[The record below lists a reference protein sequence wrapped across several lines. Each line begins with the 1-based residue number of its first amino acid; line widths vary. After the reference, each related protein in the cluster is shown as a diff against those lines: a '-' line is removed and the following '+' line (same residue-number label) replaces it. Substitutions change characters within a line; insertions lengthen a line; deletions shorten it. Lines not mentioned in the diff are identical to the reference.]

1 MRLKSLALGI
11 LSLPA
16 LTAFAADV
24 PVPNPPPGAVNA
36 NPNYLEYKKTGN
48 TYTWNP
54 VGTSTPPGSG
64 SVSFPATQ
72 TVSTVEPKFT
82 ATGDLPYQHKGGAG
96 AKVSISTG
104 INKQALAKAASDAV
118 KGAASIAAAGST
130 NPYVQVGALACIVFC
145 APLAEWGI
153 NQLKK
158 NSDGTFSAV
167 LPDPNSQSSTSDGKE
182 YCTRSHNDSIC
193 GRELGWFPSVSAA
206 QSALLQSYRSVVN
219 SQWHGSLRFEGQRV
233 AWDYKGG
240 DGKTYTSYGVSNATQ
255 SRSSSCPAGS
265 PIVNGACNGSAP
277 TVEKPLERVFED
289 NIVNKPWETKYAQ
302 MAAHAI
308 ANGIYK
314 IGGDIYTDGT
324 SLDITG
330 PYSVPIGQTTGT
342 WPVNL
347 VPGTTTPAPAGH
359 TGPTEP
365 GTVTQTTTTTAQ
377 NTFRPGSSGSTG
389 SGSSSGPGASMTTTQ
404 KTETKTS
411 ITNNITNVTNI
422 VNTETKT
429 EDKPPEDSAT
439 DTPLAGIPEL
449 YKQKYPDGISGVWN
463 SFKTKFNQTPFVNL
477 IHQLT
482 PNIPSGGSCPAW
494 TIDLSWTPGGSMGVY
509 RLGDDYCFIWPIL
522 KIIIIITALFT
533 ARRLVFGG

>member
-16 LTAFAADV
+16 LMAFAADV
-24 PVPNPPPGAVNA
+24 PVPNPPPGTVNA

-64 SVSFPATQ
+64 SISFPATQ

-118 KGAASIAAAGST
+118 KGAAAVAAAGST
-130 NPYVQVGALACIVFC
+130 NPYVQVGALACMVFC
-145 APLAEWGI
+145 VPLAEWGI
-153 NQLKK
+153 DKLK
-158 NSDGTFSAV
+158 NNGDGTFSV
-167 LPDPNSQSSTSDGKE
+167 ELPDPSSNYFTSDGYLWSSNERPSLTAFSPEAACRANISAINRPEWSSISSLDRLSASSYK
-182 YCTRSHNDSIC
+182 CTIS
-193 GRELGWFPSVSAA
+193 G
-206 QSALLQSYRSVVN
+206 Y
-219 SQWHGSLRFEGQRV
+219 GSMYINRAGL
-233 AWDYKGG
+233 
-240 DGKTYTSYGVSNATQ
+240 
-255 SRSSSCPAGS
+255 SSCSAGS
-265 PIVNGACNGSAP
+265 FVTPNNVC
-277 TVEKPLERVFED
+277 TTEKPVITKTLERVFED
-289 NIVNKPWETKYAQ
+289 NIVNKPWEAKYAQ
-302 MAAHAI
+302 IAAYAI
-308 ANGIYK
+308 ANNIYK

-324 SLDITG
+324 SLDISG

-347 VPGTTTPAPAGH
+347 VPGTTTPAPVGH

-429 EDKPPEDSAT
+429 EDKPPEDNAT

-449 YKQKYPDGISGVWN
+449 YKQKYPDGISGVWS

-482 PNIPSGGSCPAW
+482 PNIPSGGSCPFW

-509 RLGDDYCFIWPIL
+509 RIGYDYCFIWPIL
-522 KIIIIITALFT
+522 KIIIIITALFA

>member
-64 SVSFPATQ
+64 SISFPATQ

-118 KGAASIAAAGST
+118 KGAASVVAAGST
-130 NPYVQVGALACIVFC
+130 NPYVQVGALACMAFC
-145 APLAEWGI
+145 APLAQWGVDK
-153 NQLKK
+153 LKA
-158 NSDGTFSAV
+158 NGDGTFSALV
-167 LPDPNSQSSTSDGKE
+167 PDPSATVENSDGRLYKVK
-182 YCTRSHNDSIC
+182 D
-193 GRELGWFPSVSAA
+193 VSPH
-206 QSALLQSYRSVVN
+206 Y
-219 SQWHGSLRFEGQRV
+219 
-233 AWDYKGG
+233 
-240 DGKTYTSYGVSNATQ
+240 SYGITKSATCEAARQYLSTYGTNVQWKTWTGVLVGTSVCKITQ
-255 SRSSSCPAGS
+255 SNGPYNNGVSWDLVISDAGVSSCPANS
-265 PIVNGACNGSAP
+265 PIVNGVCNGEA
-277 TVEKPLERVFED
+277 TIEKTLDRVFED
-289 NIVNKPWETKYAQ
+289 NIVNKPWNADFASI
-302 MAAHAI
+302 AAATI
-308 ANGIYK
+308 AMGIFRDGNLFTDNIDI
-314 IGGDIYTDGT
+314 IG
-324 SLDITG
+324 
-330 PYSVPIGQTTGT
+330 PNAVPLGETTGT
-342 WPVNL
+342 WPVNVL
-347 VPGTTTPAPAGH
+347 PGTTTPAPAGH

-365 GTVTQTTTTTAQ
+365 GTVTQTSTTTAQ
-377 NTFRPGSSGSTG
+377 NTFNPGSSGSSG

-404 KTETKTS
+404 QTETKTS

-422 VNTETKT
+422 VNRETKT
-429 EDKPPEDSAT
+429 EDKPPEDNAT

-449 YKQKYPDGISGVWN
+449 YKQKYPDGFSGVWN

-482 PNIPSGGSCPAW
+482 PNIPSGGTCPAW

>member
-11 LSLPA
+11 LSLHA

-36 NPNYLEYKKTGN
+36 NPNYLEYKKSGN

-64 SVSFPATQ
+64 SISFPATQ

-104 INKQALAKAASDAV
+104 INKQALAKAASDAL
-118 KGAASIAAAGST
+118 KGAAAAVSVTAA
-130 NPYVQVGALACIVFC
+130 NPYVQLGALACGVFC
-145 APLAEWGI
+145 VPLAEWGY

-158 NSDGTFSAV
+158 DSDGNLFV
-167 LPDPNSQSSTSDGKE
+167 EVPDPN
-182 YCTRSHNDSIC
+182 
-193 GRELGWFPSVSAA
+193 A
-206 QSALLQSYRSVVN
+206 Q
-219 SQWHGSLRFEGQRV
+219 
-233 AWDYKGG
+233 
-240 DGKTYTSYGVSNATQ
+240 TYTSNGYEYMGFNGVYYLAAPLACASFSARYSGIYGSEEFQNFSYSMNGASCLISYQWRSVGAVNWSSGGTQ
-255 SRSSSCPAGS
+255 PKMFPRQSSCSSGS
-265 PIVNGACNGSAP
+265 PISGNQCNGTTP
-277 TVEKPLERVFED
+277 KIEKPLERVFED
-289 NIVNKPWETKYAQ
+289 NIVNKPWNSDFASI
-302 MAAHAI
+302 AAATI
-308 ANGIYK
+308 AMGIFRDGNLFTDNIDI
-314 IGGDIYTDGT
+314 IG
-324 SLDITG
+324 
-330 PYSVPIGQTTGT
+330 PNAVPLGETTGT
-342 WPVNL
+342 WPVNVL
-347 VPGTTTPAPAGH
+347 PGTTTPAPAVH

-365 GTVTQTTTTTAQ
+365 GTVTQTSTTTAQ

-429 EDKPPEDSAT
+429 EDKPPEDNAT

-509 RLGDDYCFIWPIL
+509 RLGEDYCFIWPIL

>member
-64 SVSFPATQ
+64 SISFPSTQ

-118 KGAASIAAAGST
+118 KGAAAAVSVTAS
-130 NPYVQVGALACIVFC
+130 NPYVQVGLLACAVYC
-145 APLAEWGI
+145 DQLYQWGVDK
-153 NQLKK
+153 LKA
-158 NSDGTFSAV
+158 NGDGTFSALV
-167 LPDPNSQSSTSDGKE
+167 PDPAVHPDQSDGYIYSRDGISGPSIYSACTSYISYTNSKITDGWYYTYRGSSPTSSGNPGAGSCLVYQHRPNGDIYSST
-182 YCTRSHNDSIC
+182 
-193 GRELGWFPSVSAA
+193 GW
-206 QSALLQSYRSVVN
+206 QMN
-219 SQWHGSLRFEGQRV
+219 
-233 AWDYKGG
+233 
-240 DGKTYTSYGVSNATQ
+240 KTP
-255 SRSSSCPAGS
+255 SSSCPSGT
-265 PIVNGACNGSAP
+265 PVVNGVCNGEAKI
-277 TVEKPLERVFED
+277 EKPLDRVFED
-289 NIVNKPWETKYAQ
+289 NIVNKPWETKFAEIAAQ
-302 MAAHAI
+302 AI
-308 ANGIYK
+308 ASGIYK
-314 IGGDIYTDGT
+314 IGENIYTDGT

-330 PYSVPIGQTTGT
+330 PNAVPISEATST
-342 WPVNL
+342 WPVNVL
-347 VPGTTTPAPAGH
+347 PGTTTPAPSGH

-365 GTVTQTTTTTAQ
+365 GTVTQTSTTTAQ
-377 NTFRPGSSGSTG
+377 NTFRPGSTG

-449 YKQKYPDGISGVWN
+449 YKQKYPDGFSGVWN

-482 PNIPSGGSCPAW
+482 PNIPSGGTCPAW

>member
-24 PVPNPPPGAVNA
+24 PVPNPPPGSVNA

-64 SVSFPATQ
+64 SISFPATQ

-118 KGAASIAAAGST
+118 KDLASAAAVAAG
-130 NPYVQVGALACIVFC
+130 NPYVQLAGLACFSFC
-145 APLAEWGI
+145 VPLIEWGYDK
-153 NQLKK
+153 LKV
-158 NSDGTFSAV
+158 NPDGSVGVSVPTGGDYVETSTGNVYDVWGVQGISKYAACSA
-167 LPDPNSQSSTSDGKE
+167 
-182 YCTRSHNDSIC
+182 Y
-193 GRELGWFPSVSAA
+193 A
-206 QSALLQSYRSVVN
+206 
-219 SQWHGSLRFEGQRV
+219 RV
-233 AWDYKGG
+233 AWPSLSSSVSIGADGRCFIEIKEANGSIFSAARPVSLLSVGG
-240 DGKTYTSYGVSNATQ
+240 
-255 SRSSSCPAGS
+255 SSCPSGS
-265 PIVNGACNGSAP
+265 PIVNGVCNGSP
-277 TVEKPLERVFED
+277 STSEQSLERVFED
-289 NIVNKPWETKYAQ
+289 NIVNNPWEPKYAEI
-302 MAAHAI
+302 AAQAI
-308 ANGIYK
+308 ASGIYK
-314 IGGDIYTDGT
+314 IGENIYTDGT

-330 PYSVPIGQTTGT
+330 PNAVPISEATST
-342 WPVNL
+342 WPVNVL
-347 VPGTTTPAPAGH
+347 PGTTTPAPAGH

-429 EDKPPEDSAT
+429 EDKPPEDNAT

-477 IHQLT
+477 IQQLT

-509 RLGDDYCFIWPIL
+509 RLGEDYCFIWPIL

>member
-11 LSLPA
+11 FFLPA

-64 SVSFPATQ
+64 SISFPATQ

-118 KGAASIAAAGST
+118 KGAAAIAAAGST
-130 NPYVQVGALACIVFC
+130 NPYVQVSALACMVFC

-158 NSDGTFSAV
+158 NSDGTFSAMV
-167 LPDPNSQSSTSDGKE
+167 PPDQSTITVSNGRKYQGADGT
-182 YCTRSHNDSIC
+182 YYYTMQGAC
-193 GRELGWFPSVSAA
+193 SAA
-206 QSALLQSYRSVVN
+206 LGIFAKDGASIHYSDRSAIVSGKTCNLSYKWGPPPSPPTNPGSYSFNLGDGVFSPDCPSGSVVTN
-219 SQWHGSLRFEGQRV
+219 NTCGLS
-233 AWDYKGG
+233 
-240 DGKTYTSYGVSNATQ
+240 
-255 SRSSSCPAGS
+255 PA
-265 PIVNGACNGSAP
+265 PEP
-277 TVEKPLERVFED
+277 KPLDRVFED
-289 NIVNKPWETKYAQ
+289 NIVNKPWNADFASI
-302 MAAHAI
+302 AAATI
-308 ANGIYK
+308 AMGIFRDGNLFTDNIDI
-314 IGGDIYTDGT
+314 IG
-324 SLDITG
+324 
-330 PYSVPIGQTTGT
+330 PNAVPLGETTGT
-342 WPVNL
+342 WPVNVL
-347 VPGTTTPAPAGH
+347 PGTTTPAPAGH

-522 KIIIIITALFT
+522 KIIIIITALFA

>member
-64 SVSFPATQ
+64 SISFPATQ

-104 INKQALAKAASDAV
+104 INKQALAKAAAEAV
-118 KGAASIAAAGST
+118 KDLASAAAVTAG
-130 NPYVQVGALACIVFC
+130 NPYVQLAGLACYSFC
-145 APLAEWGI
+145 DPLIDWGI

-158 NSDGTFSAV
+158 NADGSLSVETT
-167 LPDPNSQSSTSDGKE
+167 DPSTLISTADGYSYCTTAGCGTSIHGACFAFLASQSQILFRPPGK
-182 YCTRSHNDSIC
+182 
-193 GRELGWFPSVSAA
+193 A
-206 QSALLQSYRSVVN
+206 SVVSCTSSSVVVAGTAYN
-219 SQWHGSLRFEGQRV
+219 GSYQQR
-233 AWDYKGG
+233 D
-240 DGKTYTSYGVSNATQ
+240 SYL
-255 SRSSSCPAGS
+255 SRSGSSSCVAGS
-265 PIVNGACNGSAP
+265 TVVNGVCNGIAP
-277 TVEKPLERVFED
+277 KVDTPLERVFED
-289 NIVNKPWETKYAQ
+289 NIVDKPWNADFASI
-302 MAAHAI
+302 AAATI
-308 ANGIYK
+308 AMGIFRDGNLFTDNIDI
-314 IGGDIYTDGT
+314 IG
-324 SLDITG
+324 
-330 PYSVPIGQTTGT
+330 PNAVPLGETTGT
-342 WPVNL
+342 WPVNVL
-347 VPGTTTPAPAGH
+347 PGTTTPAPSGH

-429 EDKPPEDSAT
+429 EDKSPEDNAT

-509 RLGDDYCFIWPIL
+509 RLGEDYCFIWPIL

>member
-64 SVSFPATQ
+64 SISFPATQ

-96 AKVSISTG
+96 AKVSITTA

-118 KGAASIAAAGST
+118 KGAAAIAAAGST
-130 NPYVQVGALACIVFC
+130 NPYVQVGALACMVFC

-158 NSDGTFSAV
+158 NSDGTFSA
-167 LPDPNSQSSTSDGKE
+167 LTPDSSAEPSSGLEYSTNSQSWYSSAQAACSAGAIYYVSLAPNRRGGTAAVDSSGRCNYFFELNHAYYVGGEDWRPASYVGSRPST
-182 YCTRSHNDSIC
+182 R
-193 GRELGWFPSVSAA
+193 P
-206 QSALLQSYRSVVN
+206 
-219 SQWHGSLRFEGQRV
+219 
-233 AWDYKGG
+233 
-240 DGKTYTSYGVSNATQ
+240 
-255 SRSSSCPAGS
+255 SSCPTGS
-265 PIVNGACNGSAP
+265 YVVDGSCSAEP
-277 TVEKPLERVFED
+277 PKVEVPLERVFED
-289 NIVNKPWETKYAQ
+289 NIVNKPWETKYAE
-302 MAAHAI
+302 MAAQAI

-377 NTFRPGSSGSTG
+377 NTFRPGSSSSSGSTG

>member
-64 SVSFPATQ
+64 SISFPATQ

-104 INKQALAKAASDAV
+104 INKQALAKAAANAV
-118 KGAASIAAAGST
+118 KDLASAAAVTAG
-130 NPYVQVGALACIVFC
+130 NPYVQLAGLACYSFC
-145 APLAEWGI
+145 APLMEWGI
-153 NQLKK
+153 DKLKA
-158 NSDGTFSAV
+158 NGDGSFSV
-167 LPDPNSQSSTSDGKE
+167 EVPDPNVYSETSNGNSYYFAACTALGLPCTLFNTNAQACRAFASLAPGKYGLTGVTLTSCKSDGV
-182 YCTRSHNDSIC
+182 TVTGTQSNGVVSSRSATIYQQYNPKC
-193 GRELGWFPSVSAA
+193 PSGTP
-206 QSALLQSYRSVVN
+206 VVN
-219 SQWHGSLRFEGQRV
+219 
-233 AWDYKGG
+233 
-240 DGKTYTSYGVSNATQ
+240 GV
-255 SRSSSCPAGS
+255 
-265 PIVNGACNGSAP
+265 CNGSAP
-277 TVEKPLERVFED
+277 TLEKSLDSVFED
-289 NIVNKPWETKYAQ
+289 GIVNKPWNADFASI
-302 MAAHAI
+302 AAATI
-308 ANGIYK
+308 AMGIFRDGNLFTDNIDI
-314 IGGDIYTDGT
+314 IG
-324 SLDITG
+324 
-330 PYSVPIGQTTGT
+330 PNAVPLGETTGT
-342 WPVNL
+342 WPVNVL
-347 VPGTTTPAPAGH
+347 PGTTTPAPAGH

-429 EDKPPEDSAT
+429 EDKPPEDTAT
-439 DTPLAGIPEL
+439 DTPLVGIPEL

>member
-1 MRLKSLALGI
+1 MRNLSTICIFLA
-11 LSLPA
+11 SVFWVSA
-16 LTAFAADV
+16 SYAADV

-64 SVSFPATQ
+64 SISFPATQ

-104 INKQALAKAASDAV
+104 INKQALAKAASDAL
-118 KGAASIAAAGST
+118 KGAAAAVSVTAS
-130 NPYVQVGALACIVFC
+130 NPYVQLGALACGVFC
-145 APLAEWGI
+145 APLAEWGY

-158 NSDGTFSAV
+158 NPDGSLFVETT
-167 LPDPNSQSSTSDGKE
+167 DPSTLISTADGYS
-182 YCTRSHNDSIC
+182 YCTTAGCGTSIHGAC
-193 GRELGWFPSVSAA
+193 FAFLASQTQILFRPPGKA
-206 QSALLQSYRSVVN
+206 SVVSCTSSSVVVAGTAYN
-219 SQWHGSLRFEGQRV
+219 GSYQQR
-233 AWDYKGG
+233 D
-240 DGKTYTSYGVSNATQ
+240 SYL
-255 SRSSSCPAGS
+255 SRSGSSSCVAGS
-265 PIVNGACNGSAP
+265 TVVNGVCNGIAP
-277 TVEKPLERVFED
+277 KVDTPLERVFED
-289 NIVNKPWETKYAQ
+289 NIVNKPWEKKFADIAAQ
-302 MAAHAI
+302 AI

-347 VPGTTTPAPAGH
+347 VPGTTTPAPVSH
-359 TGPTEP
+359 TGPTDP

-404 KTETKTS
+404 KAETTTS

-422 VNTETKT
+422 VNNEVKETDDT
-429 EDKPPEDSAT
+429 PEDAPT
-439 DTPLAGIPEL
+439 DTPFADLPEL
-449 YKQKYPDGISGVWN
+449 YKQKYPDGLIGVLR
-463 SFKTKFNQTPFVNL
+463 TQ
-477 IHQLT
+477 
-482 PNIPSGGSCPAW
+482 
-494 TIDLSWTPGGSMGVY
+494 
-509 RLGDDYCFIWPIL
+509 
-522 KIIIIITALFT
+522 FT
-533 ARRLVFGG
+533 AMKATPLFQLPTQLMGDLPETGQCPSWQVDLNLTTWANFGTRTIGADCAIWEFASWVIVISAFILARALVFGG

>member
-16 LTAFAADV
+16 LMAFAADV

-64 SVSFPATQ
+64 SISFPSTQ

-118 KGAASIAAAGST
+118 KGAAAIAAAGST
-130 NPYVQVGALACIVFC
+130 NPYVQVGALACMAFC

-153 NQLKK
+153 DKLK
-158 NSDGTFSAV
+158 NNGDGTFSV
-167 LPDPNSQSSTSDGKE
+167 SYPD
-182 YCTRSHNDSIC
+182 
-193 GRELGWFPSVSAA
+193 PSVS
-206 QSALLQSYRSVVN
+206 
-219 SQWHGSLRFEGQRV
+219 
-233 AWDYKGG
+233 
-240 DGKTYTSYGVSNATQ
+240 TGVSDGFDYFIQYYPGYYSSPSAACSGTLSLVQANNASSTVTLVGVTSTNCVYSIVDRWGNTSNGLNNIL
-255 SRSSSCPAGS
+255 SRNSSCPAGS
-265 PIVNGACNGSAP
+265 PVVGGVCNGEVP
-277 TVEKPLERVFED
+277 KIEKPLERVFED
-289 NIVNKPWETKYAQ
+289 NIVNKPWEKKYAE
-302 MAAHAI
+302 MAAYAI

-330 PYSVPIGQTTGT
+330 PYSVPIGQTISTS
-342 WPVNL
+342 PVNL
-347 VPGTTTPAPAGH
+347 VPGTTTPAPVGH

-377 NTFRPGSSGSTG
+377 NAFRPGSSGSTG
-389 SGSSSGPGASMTTTQ
+389 SGSSSGPGASMTTSQ

-429 EDKPPEDSAT
+429 EDKPPEDTAT

>member
-64 SVSFPATQ
+64 SISFPATQ

-104 INKQALAKAASDAV
+104 INKQALAKAAANAV
-118 KGAASIAAAGST
+118 KDLASAAAVTAG
-130 NPYVQVGALACIVFC
+130 NPYVQLAGLACFSFC

-158 NSDGTFSAV
+158 NSDGTFSALV
-167 LPDPNSQSSTSDGKE
+167 PDPSATVEDSDGRLYRVKDVSPH
-182 YCTRSHNDSIC
+182 YSYGISK
-193 GRELGWFPSVSAA
+193 SAA
-206 QSALLQSYRSVVN
+206 CEAARQYLSTYGNNV
-219 SQWHGSLRFEGQRV
+219 QWKTWTATIVGTSTCKITSSGGPYNNGIS
-233 AWDYKGG
+233 WDHPIS
-240 DGKTYTSYGVSNATQ
+240 DYGL
-255 SRSSSCPAGS
+255 SSCPIGS
-265 PIVNGACNGSAP
+265 PIVNGVCNGQA
-277 TVEKPLERVFED
+277 TIEKPLDRVFED
-289 NIVNKPWETKYAQ
+289 NIVNKPWETKYAE
-302 MAAHAI
+302 MAAQAI
-308 ANGIYK
+308 ANGIYQ
-314 IGGDIYTDGT
+314 IGKNVFTDGT
-324 SLDITG
+324 EYGLNITG
-330 PYSVPIGQTTGT
+330 PNSVLIGETTSST
-342 WPVNL
+342 SVNL
-347 VPGTTTPAPAGH
+347 LPGTTTPAPAGH

-365 GTVTQTTTTTAQ
+365 GTVTQTSTTTAQ
-377 NTFRPGSSGSTG
+377 NTFNPGSSGSSG

-422 VNTETKT
+422 VNTETKI

-482 PNIPSGGSCPAW
+482 PNIPSGGTCPAW

>member
-64 SVSFPATQ
+64 SISFPATQ

-118 KGAASIAAAGST
+118 KGAAAIAAAGST
-130 NPYVQVGALACIVFC
+130 NPYVQVGALACMVFC

-158 NSDGTFSAV
+158 NADGSFSV
-167 LPDPNSQSSTSDGKE
+167 EVPDPNAIPSTGSEYRYSNSSSWYPTKE
-182 YCTRSHNDSIC
+182 AACSAFGADYAASKGFTVTKTEAGSIC
-193 GRELGWFPSVSAA
+193 SVF
-206 QSALLQSYRSVVN
+206 VVN
-219 SQWHGSLRFEGQRV
+219 STGQTGR
-233 AWDYKGG
+233 WD
-240 DGKTYTSYGVSNATQ
+240 SPSIQRRA
-255 SRSSSCPAGS
+255 SSCPSGYFVNSSQQCTNS
-265 PIVNGACNGSAP
+265 PPN
-277 TVEKPLERVFED
+277 VEKPLERVFED
-289 NIVNKPWETKYAQ
+289 NIVNKPWNADFASI
-302 MAAHAI
+302 AAATI
-308 ANGIYK
+308 AMGIFRDGNLFTDNIDI
-314 IGGDIYTDGT
+314 IG
-324 SLDITG
+324 
-330 PYSVPIGQTTGT
+330 PNAVPLGETTGT
-342 WPVNL
+342 WPVNVL
-347 VPGTTTPAPAGH
+347 PGTTTPAPVGH

-429 EDKPPEDSAT
+429 EDKPPEDNAI

-449 YKQKYPDGISGVWN
+449 YKQKYPDGISGVWK